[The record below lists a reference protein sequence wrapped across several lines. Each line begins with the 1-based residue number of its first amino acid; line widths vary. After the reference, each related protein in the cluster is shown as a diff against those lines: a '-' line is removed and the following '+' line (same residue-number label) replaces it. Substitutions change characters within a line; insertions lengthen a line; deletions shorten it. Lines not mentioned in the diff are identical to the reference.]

1 MAMRFFFRPLC
12 NLMMV
17 WIFSFLIINA
27 FPPAIDM
34 SALMDGV
41 NGAVQ
46 RSLLQGVCGGSS
58 GPGRWD
64 LRPLVG

>member
-1 MAMRFFFRPLC
+1 
-12 NLMMV
+12 MMV

-64 LRPLVG
+64 LRPLPG